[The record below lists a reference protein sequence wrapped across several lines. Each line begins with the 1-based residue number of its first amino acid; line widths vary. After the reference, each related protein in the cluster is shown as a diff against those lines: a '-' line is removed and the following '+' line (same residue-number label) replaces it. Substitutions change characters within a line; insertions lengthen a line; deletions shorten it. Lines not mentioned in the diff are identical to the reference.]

1 MRKKLSRYAKK
12 AKLGEQVNPIIEKET
27 ADTNNNKDNQDELC
41 HDERVDIFY
50 DPNKVS
56 KEIFLSDEVYIRVLE
71 LEV

>member
-27 ADTNNNKDNQDELC
+27 ADSNNDKDNQDELG

-50 DPNKVS
+50 NPNKVS
-56 KEIFLSDEVYIRVLE
+56 KRDIFIGWDVY
-71 LEV
+71 

>member
-1 MRKKLSRYAKK
+1 MPGNLNAKK
-12 AKLGEQVNPIIEKET
+12 AKFRKQVNPIIERET
-27 ADTNNNKDNQDELC
+27 AILTTTKTTKLS

-56 KEIFLSDEVYIRVLE
+56 KEIFLLDEVYIRILHIAE